1 MQGLLAPCCK
11 PTDTRPSYASLMQV
25 LDDAQPWRLTPAMPG
40 QQMGACFFQRYPNV
54 APEYLQ
60 FLQSFSRLQ
69 TEDGTRWFNSVQD
82 FNGESAESA
91 ESAFAWNEFEL
102 QSLQAFD
109 CDEAGQQQVRSF
121 WDAHLPILLSV
132 QGHYSY
138 VALGVATHNWG
149 QVFAGEEPEYEEAQC
164 IAPDFGLWSQRY
176 LAGVKKS

>member
-1 MQGLLAPCCK
+1 
-11 PTDTRPSYASLMQV
+11 MQV
-25 LDDAQPWRLTPAMPG
+25 LDDAQPWRLTPAMPR
-40 QQMGACFFQRYPNV
+40 QQLGASFFQRYPNV
-54 APEYLQ
+54 APVYLQ

>member
-1 MQGLLAPCCK
+1 
-11 PTDTRPSYASLMQV
+11 MQV
-25 LDDAQPWRLTPAMPG
+25 LDDALSWRLTPAMPG
-40 QQMGACFFQRYPNV
+40 QQLGASFFQRYPNV
-54 APEYLQ
+54 PPGYLQ

-82 FNGESAESA
+82 FNGESGESA

-109 CDEAGQQQVRSF
+109 GDEAGQQQVRSF
-121 WDAHLPILLSV
+121 WDAHLPIMSSV
-132 QGHYSY
+132 QGHYAY

-164 IAPDFGLWSQRY
+164 IAPDFRTWSRQY
-176 LAGVKKS
+176 LAGVPELKVGA